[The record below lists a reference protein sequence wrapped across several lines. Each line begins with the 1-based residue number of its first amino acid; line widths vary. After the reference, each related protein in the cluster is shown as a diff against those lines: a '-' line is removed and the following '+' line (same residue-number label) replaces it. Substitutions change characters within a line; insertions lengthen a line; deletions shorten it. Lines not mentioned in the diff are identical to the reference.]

1 MFGHISAEVVQCD
14 HFHCFSSINTAETFS
29 IREAGCNLNF
39 KIGKELSMQNKI
51 LFYLVDQK
59 EALFYLPVWS

>member
-1 MFGHISAEVVQCD
+1 MFGHIFAEVVQYN
-14 HFHCFSSINTAETFS
+14 HFHCFSSINAAETFS
-29 IREAGCNLNF
+29 IREAGCNFNF

-59 EALFYLPVWS
+59 EALFHLTVWS

>member
-14 HFHCFSSINTAETFS
+14 NFHCFSSIKTAETFS
-29 IREAGCNLNF
+29 IREAGCNFNF